1 MKEKNTYWIIAVS
14 CFFSSIAA
22 FSLYLQKY
30 MNSKIEVRNQIES
43 MLQEIGVI
51 EENYA
56 VAMGVVL
63 VVGTLL
69 FLCLEFVTY
78 KIMFQCTKVHTE
90 DLRLLSAIG
99 CGLTLAF
106 LAAYI
111 LTGRVSDILVT
122 FLSNMIEIVVIFG
135 CLYGQ
140 MKRKIF
146 LCMGIRGVLL
156 LVNMAAVII

>member
-1 MKEKNTYWIIAVS
+1 MEEKKAHWFIAIS
-14 CFFSSIAA
+14 CFFSSAAA

-30 MNSKIEVRNQIES
+30 LNIKNEVRNQIES

-51 EENYA
+51 EENYI
-56 VAMGVVL
+56 VIMSVIL

-69 FLCLEFVTY
+69 FLCMEFVVY
-78 KIMFQCTKVHTE
+78 KIMFQCTKVHIE
-90 DLRLLSAIG
+90 DLRLVSAIG
-99 CGLTLAF
+99 CGLTLSF
-106 LAAYI
+106 LTAYV
-111 LTGRVSDILVT
+111 LTGRASDILVT

-135 CLYGQ
+135 GLYDQ

-156 LVNMAAVII
+156 LVNMVASIL